1 MAPFIIKSPKF
12 RYRSK
17 IAAFD
22 YDWTLIKPKSQA
34 KIPKSVDDWQWLD
47 EKIPQILKNFYNKGF
62 CIVVFTNQT
71 KQWKID
77 QIKNVMNVLEI
88 PFIVYIGM
96 DKGDQKPNTIMFDH
110 FTKDKKWDKKQSFF
124 VGDALGR
131 KCDWSN
137 MDKIFANS
145 IGIQVKSPE
154 EIFNI
159 DYFGDNQKTPQS
171 ELNNVKL
178 SSLDNQEVII
188 TTGYPGSG
196 KSTLMK
202 NIFGSIDRYVI
213 LHGDDLKTS
222 KKMIKAAI
230 PHLNNGK
237 SIIFDATNP
246 SKEKR
251 SEYITFIK
259 QEFPTIKIRCVHIST
274 SIEESMKRNKQRPE
288 KEIVPNVVFYIYR
301 KKFQQPS
308 EDEGCDVI
316 TI

>member
-34 KIPKSVDDWQWLD
+34 KIPKTIDDWQWLD
-47 EKIPQILKNFYNKGF
+47 PNIPRFLENFYNKGF

-77 QIKNVMNVLEI
+77 QIKNVMNLLPI
-88 PFIVYIGM
+88 PYIVYIGM
-96 DKGDQKPNTIMFDH
+96 DKIDQKPNTIMFDH
-110 FTKDKKWDKKQSFF
+110 FSKDKKWDKKQSFF
-124 VGDALGR
+124 TGDALGR

-145 IGIQVKSPE
+145 IGINVKSPE

-159 DYFGDNQKTPQS
+159 DYFDDKSKALQVEVNS
-171 ELNNVKL
+171 KL
-178 SSLDNQEVII
+178 LPLDKQEVII
-188 TTGYPGSG
+188 LTGYPGSG
-196 KSTLMK
+196 KTTLMN

-222 KKMIKAAI
+222 KKMIKTAI
-230 PHLNNGK
+230 PHLKNGK

-246 SKEKR
+246 SKQKR

-259 QEFPTIKIRCVHIST
+259 QDFPAIKIRCVHIST